1 MGRPREFEEQAV
13 VTDALQLFWKQ
24 GYRATSIPDLLKVT
38 GLERGSL
45 YKAFNDKRSLF
56 DRAFDTYLRSGRSAM
71 TQTLTAAGTPRE
83 RIAAW
88 LSQVAQGCSGAVGG
102 PGCLAVNVMVEL
114 APFDPAVRVRL
125 QRHWGIVE
133 AALAKTLAEGQR
145 ACEIRSDVS
154 ACELAQMILRMVAGV
169 AVFSRQGNRTNVFKT
184 VLHLLEG
191 EPRSAAPSLTDR
203 SSIYRQAQKEFTDD

>member
-1 MGRPREFEEQAV
+1 M
-13 VTDALQLFWKQ
+13 FWKQ
-24 GYRATSIPDLLKVT
+24 GYRATSIPDLLNVT

-56 DRAFDTYLRSGRSAM
+56 DRAFNTYLRSGRSAM
-71 TQTLTAAGTPRE
+71 SQTLSAAGSPLE

-114 APFDPAVRVRL
+114 APFEPAVRVRL
-125 QRHWGIVE
+125 QRHWAIVE

-145 ACEIRSDVS
+145 KCEIRSDVS
-154 ACELAQMILRMVAGV
+154 AIELAQMIVRMIAG
-169 AVFSRQGNRTNVFKT
+169 AAAFSRQGNRTNVFKT
-184 VLHLLEG
+184 ALHLIQDQ
-191 EPRSAAPSLTDR
+191 P
-203 SSIYRQAQKEFTDD
+203 